1 MKVFTAQIVGEPEN
15 APTLLL
21 ATTEEA
27 LLEKVKAELS
37 WLAGIS
43 DCASCDDVYELYDEH
58 CQDKG
63 NSYGG
68 LFTGEQDV

>member
-1 MKVFTAQIVGEPEN
+1 MKVFYAQIVGEPEN

-21 ATTEEA
+21 AKTEDE
-27 LLEKVKAELS
+27 LLVKIKAELS
-37 WLAGIS
+37 WLDGIN
-43 DCASCDDVYELYDEH
+43 DCADLDEAYELYDEH

-68 LFTGEQDV
+68 LFTGEQDL